1 VNMGKAIC
9 FPPVDCKAAG
19 ALLAAQP
26 Q

>member
-1 VNMGKAIC
+1 MGKD
-9 FPPVDCKAAG
+9 FFFLKPVDCKAAG